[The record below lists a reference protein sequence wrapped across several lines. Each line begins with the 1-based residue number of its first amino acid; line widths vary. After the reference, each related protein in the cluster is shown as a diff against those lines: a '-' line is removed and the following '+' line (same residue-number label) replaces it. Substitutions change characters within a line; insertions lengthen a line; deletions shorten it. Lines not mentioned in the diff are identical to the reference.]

1 MAETLKKRSEVE
13 ENLKWDTSLIF
24 KTKEDMLAEL
34 DRLKKLS
41 ADIEKEYKGQLTD
54 KDKINACLD
63 KYNEFL
69 I

>member
-34 DRLKKLS
+34 DRLKK
-41 ADIEKEYKGQLTD
+41 
-54 KDKINACLD
+54 
-63 KYNEFL
+63 
-69 I
+69 